1 VRAVVQRV
9 RRAAVR
15 VDGATL
21 GAMGPGLLA
30 LIGVGRSD
38 SSESARELVR
48 KLLNLRVFEGANGSM
63 DASLLEVGGELGLV
77 SQFTLFG
84 DTRKGRRPSFSGAAS
99 PADAEPLFEAVVS
112 AARLAGLDVLTGRFG
127 AMMEVELVNWGPV
140 TLLVDTEKQ
149 F

>member
-1 VRAVVQRV
+1 MRAVLQRV
-9 RRAAVR
+9 RRAVIR
-15 VDGATL
+15 VDGETL
-21 GAMGPGLLA
+21 GTMGPGLLA
-30 LIGVGRSD
+30 LVGIGRSD

-48 KLLNLRVFEGANGSM
+48 KLLNLRIFEGEGGRM
-63 DASLLEVGGELGLV
+63 DASLLEVGGALGLV

-84 DTRKGRRPSFSGAAS
+84 DTRKGRRPSFAGAAA
-99 PADAEPLFEAVVS
+99 PADAEPLFAAVVS
-112 AARLAGLDVLTGRFG
+112 SARTAGLEVVTGRFG